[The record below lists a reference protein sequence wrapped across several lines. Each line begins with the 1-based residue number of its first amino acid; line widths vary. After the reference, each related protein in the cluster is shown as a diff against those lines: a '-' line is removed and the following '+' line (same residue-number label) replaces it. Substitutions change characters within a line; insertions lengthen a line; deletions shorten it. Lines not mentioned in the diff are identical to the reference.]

1 MSDFK
6 WLQYFADGA
15 SGGDGGDGGAA
26 STGAETGAAG
36 RSLEDLGV
44 PRDKAERFRQRKS
57 ARPAPVEQ
65 PAQPESEQKP
75 AMDWDTFFATPEN
88 KDRLQAMMAE
98 RGKKATEA
106 KQQAEA
112 QLAKMGPMLDLIA
125 ARYEIEPKDGV
136 YDLDAITKAVTDD
149 DSYYEQRAE
158 DLGVDVSVAKEIEQ
172 SRMEKRRAEAQ
183 AEQLRQQQAKQEREF
198 QLQQHFHK
206 MQQQAND
213 LRRIFPDFDLNR
225 ELQNPVFFQRTSPE
239 GGMSVE
245 DAFYSI
251 HHNEIMER
259 QATGI
264 AKRAKADA
272 AAAIRSGS
280 RPRENGGSSM
290 AAVSS
295 TPDLKSMTREQ
306 RRAYIKAKYAPP

>member
-1 MSDFK
+1 M
-6 WLQYFADGA
+6 
-15 SGGDGGDGGAA
+15 
-26 STGAETGAAG
+26 
-36 RSLEDLGV
+36 EDLGV
-44 PRDKAERFRQRKS
+44 PHDKAERFRQRKGS
-57 ARPAPVEQ
+57 QPAPAEQ
-65 PAQPESEQKP
+65 PEQPEQPVSEQKP
-75 AMDWDTFFATPEN
+75 SATMDWDTFFATPEN
-88 KDRLQAMMAE
+88 KNRLQTMMAE

-112 QLAKMGPMLDLIA
+112 QLAKMNPMLDLIA
-125 ARYEIEPKDGV
+125 ARYGIEAKDGT

-259 QATGI
+259 QAAGI

-280 RPRENGGSSM
+280 RPRENGGSAM

-295 TPDLKSMTREQ
+295 TPDIKTMTREQ